1 MRHVL
6 VGATL
11 LLLALAATFGVA
23 TVLESRA
30 TAPLRTAP
38 TPVAGDPA
46 KPDKLSPGEPGRS
59 PGIHRVGFQR

>member
-11 LLLALAATFGVA
+11 VLLALATTFGIA
-23 TVLESRA
+23 AILESRA
-30 TAPLRTAP
+30 TLPL
-38 TPVAGDPA
+38 PVAGEPA

-59 PGIHRVGFQR
+59 PGIHRASFQR